1 MPVAVSPHACRKPV
15 ASSSISKALATHP
28 DVVQGPR
35 LMKTYTLLLI
45 SALAFTG
52 CDKSGDSAAPTPAT
66 EAATP
71 ATKEAAKPKAETAE
85 DGKAAAAK
93 PATKTA
99 AAAAPAADG
108 PKPGDLP
115 APPDVAA
122 APADATKT
130 ESGLSF
136 KVLVK
141 GTGTEKPAAEDT
153 VKVHYTGWTTDGK
166 MFDSSVKRGK
176 PTEFPLNGVIKGW
189 TEGVGLMTIGEKR
202 RFWIPGNLAYGETP
216 RRPGAPAGTLV
227 FDVELLEIK
236 KAPSPGEMKKLFGE
250 YEAAL
255 KDASAAVCKCEDMG
269 CAQPAMMKLRG
280 IRPPGRPSPE
290 QMQELQPYMQ
300 KIQEC
305 MQKIRKPATAAPA
318 PPAGKAAAPAK
329 SAAPAPKK

>member
-1 MPVAVSPHACRKPV
+1 
-15 ASSSISKALATHP
+15 
-28 DVVQGPR
+28 
-35 LMKTYTLLLI
+35 MKTYTLFLI

-52 CDKSGDSAAPTPAT
+52 CDKSGDSAAPTPA
-66 EAATP
+66 P
-71 ATKEAAKPKAETAE
+71 EAAKPGAKNAAATPEAAATKEGAKKAVGEANKAEA
-85 DGKAAAAK
+85 KAA
-93 PATKTA
+93 PG
-99 AAAAPAADG
+99 AAPAVKG
-108 PKPGDLP
+108 PQPGDIP

-136 KVLVK
+136 KVLQK

-202 RFWIPGNLAYGETP
+202 RFWIPGNLAYGEVAK
-216 RRPGAPAGTLV
+216 RPGAPAGTLV
-227 FDVELLEIK
+227 FDVELLEIT
-236 KAPSPGEMKKLFGE
+236 KAPSPEEMTKLFGE
-250 YEAAL
+250 FETAL
-255 KDASAAVCKCEDMG
+255 KGASAAVCNCEDMG

-290 QMQELQPYMQ
+290 QMQKLQPYMQ

-305 MQKIRKPATAAPA
+305 MQKLRKPATAAPA
-318 PPAGKAAAPAK
+318 PPTGKPAAPAK
-329 SAAPAPKK
+329 PAAKK

>member
-1 MPVAVSPHACRKPV
+1 
-15 ASSSISKALATHP
+15 
-28 DVVQGPR
+28 
-35 LMKTYTLLLI
+35 MKTYTLLLI

-52 CDKSGDSAAPTPAT
+52 CGKSGDSAAPTPAP
-66 EAATP
+66 EAAKP
-71 ATKEAAKPKAETAE
+71 EAKEAAKPEAAKPEAKPEAKKAE
-85 DGKAAAAK
+85 AAK
-93 PATKTA
+93 PAAKP
-99 AAAAPAADG
+99 AAAAPAAAEG

-130 ESGLSF
+130 DSGLAF
-136 KVLVK
+136 KVLNK

-189 TEGVGLMTIGEKR
+189 TEGVGLMTVGEKR

-236 KAPSPGEMKKLFGE
+236 KAPSPEEMKKLFGE
-250 YEAAL
+250 FEAAL
-255 KDASAAVCKCEDMG
+255 KDAAESVCKCEDMG

-280 IRPPGRPSPE
+280 IRPPGRPTPD
-290 QMQELQPYMQ
+290 QMQKLQPYMQ

-318 PPAGKAAAPAK
+318 PPAGKPAAPEAPAKPAAPA
-329 SAAPAPKK
+329 AKK